1 MAELIGGATAVV
13 TINSVALSDH
23 ATAATLEI
31 SYDDVDTTAFGESVR
46 TRIAGLGDAT
56 VNISWNQDYGSSEI
70 DATFNGIVGTVVA
83 FELTP
88 TSGSVSATNPKY
100 TGSVLVSSY
109 TPIAAEIGARST
121 ITTSWP
127 VTGAITRA
135 TS

>member
-1 MAELIGGATAVV
+1 MAELIGGATAIVS
-13 TINSVALSDH
+13 INSVALSDH

-31 SYDDVDTTAFGESVR
+31 TYDDVDTTAFGDSVR

-56 VNISWNQDYGSSEI
+56 VNITWNQDYASSEI

-109 TPIAAEIGARST
+109 TPIAAEIGALST

>member
-13 TINSVALSDH
+13 SVNSVALSDH

-31 SYDDVDTTAFGESVR
+31 SYDDVDTTAFGDAVR

-56 VNISWNQDYGSSEI
+56 VNITWNQDYASSEI

-100 TGSVLVSSY
+100 SGNVLITSY
-109 TPIAAEIGARST
+109 TPISAEIGALST

-127 VTGAITRA
+127 VSGALTRA

>member
-1 MAELIGGATAVV
+1 MAELIGGATAIVS
-13 TINSVALSDH
+13 INSVALSDH

-31 SYDDVDTTAFGESVR
+31 TYDDVDTTAFGDSVR

-56 VNISWNQDYGSSEI
+56 VNITWNQDYASSEI

-88 TSGSVSATNPKY
+88 TSASVSATNPKY
-100 TGSVLVSSY
+100 SGNVLITSY
-109 TPIAAEIGARST
+109 TPISAEVGALST

>member
-1 MAELIGGATAVV
+1 MAELIGGATAIVS
-13 TINSVALSDH
+13 INSVALSDH

-31 SYDDVDTTAFGESVR
+31 TYDDVDTTAFGDSVR

-56 VNISWNQDYGSSEI
+56 VNITWNQDYASSEI
-70 DATFNGIVGTVVA
+70 DATFNGIVGTAVA

-88 TSGSVSATNPKY
+88 TSASVSATNPKY
-100 TGSVLVSSY
+100 SGSLLVTSY
-109 TPIAAEIGARST
+109 TPIAAEVGALST